1 MVKYGYC
8 PTLQLEKFIDIE
20 YIKSP
25 YITEKTQYL
34 KGSFICDYTFRTAVI
49 AMLTNGLYINLR
61 QVNSNQ
67 VD

>member
-25 YITEKTQYL
+25 YIAEKTQYL
-34 KGSFICDYTFRTAVI
+34 KGSVI
-49 AMLTNGLYINLR
+49 AMLTNVLYINLR